1 MEYKKGK
8 LKKIVKMVQQIKAPM
23 SLEKLQKHWNE
34 NKCKTDKSGS
44 EMSVSHGADS
54 SRMY

>member
-23 SLEKLQKHWNE
+23 SLEKLQKH
-34 NKCKTDKSGS
+34 
-44 EMSVSHGADS
+44 
-54 SRMY
+54 